1 LTVVFSF
8 DVWCSPEIAVCIIA
22 HPMAWNADRMR
33 QLICKMEGRRDSA
46 SDNIGLYSSRRQH
59 IDYRSGTHTQR

>member
-22 HPMAWNADRMR
+22 HPMAWNADRSDSSFAR
-33 QLICKMEGRRDSA
+33 WKDDVIRRLT
-46 SDNIGLYSSRRQH
+46 I
-59 IDYRSGTHTQR
+59 